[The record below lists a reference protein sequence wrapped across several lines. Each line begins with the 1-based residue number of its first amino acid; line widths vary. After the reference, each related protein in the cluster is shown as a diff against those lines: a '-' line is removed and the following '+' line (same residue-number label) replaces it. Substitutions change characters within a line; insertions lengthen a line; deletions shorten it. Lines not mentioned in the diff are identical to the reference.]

1 MTRCLEYFFQNLAIY
16 FNEKSAVS
24 FNMSPEPEFQTKRM
38 NRKLNLSLDITSSSV
53 NIKTRNR
60 KV

>member
-1 MTRCLEYFFQNLAIY
+1 
-16 FNEKSAVS
+16 
-24 FNMSPEPEFQTKRM
+24 MSPEPEFQTKRM

-60 KV
+60 KVLRSLEVMSSRMLNDSGIE